1 MENKAFKLLF
11 RKNKFK
17 TFKPNTSS
25 KGPKCFQFGKVT
37 RQIYQNEKAKL
48 GKSE

>member
-1 MENKAFKLLF
+1 MENKAFSLLF

-25 KGPKCFQFGKVT
+25 KGPLQVFSVWQ
-37 RQIYQNEKAKL
+37 
-48 GKSE
+48 S